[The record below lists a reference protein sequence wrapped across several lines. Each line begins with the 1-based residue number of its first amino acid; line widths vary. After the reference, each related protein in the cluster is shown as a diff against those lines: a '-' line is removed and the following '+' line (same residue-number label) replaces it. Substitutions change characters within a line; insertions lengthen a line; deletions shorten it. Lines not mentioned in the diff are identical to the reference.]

1 MKHAR
6 LLLAASLFFAWS
18 LSAQTL
24 HTNSEL
30 LDSAFR
36 LAVWTVDH
44 NTHEGILAAGA
55 GYGGEWT
62 RDAAINCWNGVSLLR
77 PEVAQ
82 QSLWNV
88 TEDGTRIGHQYWDKI
103 LWAIAAWHHFEV
115 TADTAFL
122 RRAYACSKATLAELE
137 SQHFDPY
144 YGLFM
149 GPAVFQDGIEAYPE
163 PIYDPGKWDQ
173 GFVLRHHYAD
183 SICCL
188 STNVV
193 YYDAYGALLRMARV
207 LEQDTALFAARQAA
221 LGASILKHLYDGP
234 NGRTLPRYRFDYF
247 VYRIGRA
254 RHNAQYQEGLGASLA
269 LMSGLLSREEA
280 LQVLLQL
287 KLTTFG
293 IPSVSP
299 SFPRNSREKPGRH
312 NMMIWPHIN
321 AFYASACG
329 TIGADDEFYRE
340 LENIATLAVVNGQ
353 GCFYEIYTIEGKPS
367 GGWQCRSLWDKKE
380 HQTWCATGYLRL
392 WLDHIF
398 GLRFDGGDHL
408 RLAPMGMRDGSMCV
422 LDSIR
427 WRDTELTLIVRGRG
441 PVMRTR
447 INGKAA
453 EAPAIGN
460 IGGHATIEIE
470 LSED

>member
-6 LLLAASLFFAWS
+6 LLLASFLLLFGS

-24 HTNSEL
+24 RTNNPL

-44 NTHEGILAAGA
+44 NTHDGIIAAGG

-62 RDAAINCWNGVSLLR
+62 RDAAINCWNALSLLR
-77 PEVAQ
+77 PAVAER
-82 QSLWNV
+82 SLWNV
-88 TEDGTRIGHQYWDKI
+88 TEKGERIGHQYWDKI
-103 LWAIAAWHHFEV
+103 IWTIAAWHHYEV
-115 TADTAFL
+115 TGDTAFL
-122 RRAYACSKATLAELE
+122 RRAYRCAWQTMSELE
-137 SQHFDPY
+137 RQHFDSY

-173 GFVLRHHYAD
+173 SFVLRHHYAD

-193 YYDAYGALLRMARV
+193 YYDAYGALQRMAQA
-207 LEQDTALFAARQAA
+207 LSEETADYAARQQA

-234 NGRTLPRYRFDYF
+234 NGRTLPKYRFDYF

-254 RHNAQYQEGLGASLA
+254 RHNAQHQEGLGVSLA
-269 LMSGLLSREEA
+269 LMSGLLSRDEA
-280 LQVLLQL
+280 QQALLQL
-287 KLTTFG
+287 KLTHYG

-299 SFPRNSREKPGRH
+299 AFPRNSREKPGRH

-321 AFYASACG
+321 AFYASACA

-340 LENIATLAVVNGQ
+340 LENIATLAVINGE
-353 GCFYEIYTIEGKPS
+353 GCFYEIYTVDGKPS

-392 WLDHIF
+392 WIDHLF
-398 GLRFDGGDHL
+398 GLQSEPGGQLRF
-408 RLAPMGMRDGSMCV
+408 APMGMRDGSMCV
-422 LDSIR
+422 LDGIR
-427 WRDTELTLIVRGRG
+427 WRDTELTLIVSGRG
-441 PVMRTR
+441 PVMHTR

-453 EAPAIGN
+453 EQPVIGN
-460 IGGHATIEIE
+460 LGGHATIEIE
-470 LSED
+470 LSE